1 MKKGQ
6 YREQEIERDGFNIQN
21 WVVMGDAR
29 NALTMIEAI
38 GLLEMGGGAI
48 CRRDR
53 ERGTKGY
60 RGRIGERRLIDSF
73 S

>member
-38 GLLEMGGGAI
+38 GLLEMGG
-48 CRRDR
+48 
-53 ERGTKGY
+53 Y
-60 RGRIGERRLIDSF
+60 M
-73 S
+73 